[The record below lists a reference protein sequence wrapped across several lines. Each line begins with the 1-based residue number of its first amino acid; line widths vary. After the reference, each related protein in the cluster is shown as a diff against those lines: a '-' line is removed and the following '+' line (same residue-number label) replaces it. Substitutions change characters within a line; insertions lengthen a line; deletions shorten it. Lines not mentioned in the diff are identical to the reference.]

1 MRAAVL
7 IVLALAL
14 PLPSQAID
22 LTGTWEGKYTCKG
35 FEGEKFSFTVVG
47 TLEITQTGAE
57 LALRVPF
64 DGGADEYNG
73 VAIDDARKPETA
85 GAAYFVHCGTSE
97 DPGTGLEGFDETG
110 FAKLK
115 TNASGGGSFKATT
128 NAFFSEPPIGAGN
141 CKFSFKRTSTV
152 DPVVPACPVAP

>member
-7 IVLALAL
+7 VVLALVL

-22 LTGTWEGKYTCKG
+22 LTGTWEGKYVCKG
-35 FEGEKFSFTVVG
+35 FEGDPFSFTVLDN
-47 TLEITQTGAE
+47 LEITQTTTE
-57 LALRVPF
+57 LALRVGP
-64 DGGADEYNG
+64 DVYNG
-73 VAIDDARKPETA
+73 VAIDDAVKPETA

-97 DPGTGLEGFDETG
+97 DPGTGLGGFDETG

-128 NAFFSEPPIGAGN
+128 NAFFSETPLGAGN
-141 CKFSFKRTSTV
+141 CKFTYKRTSAT
-152 DPVVPACPVAP
+152 DPAVPACAAPP